1 MSEPMRF
8 SIKHHGQLSCVE
20 HCPDG
25 EYVLHSDY
33 ARLKAEVERSTAQY
47 NGIIDTQLKVIDE
60 LKAEVER
67 LEKQVNNLITSLQKS
82 HDEHGKA
89 LYKLKYK
96 K

>member
-8 SIKHHGQLSCVE
+8 DLKHFGQISTMEVAK
-20 HCPDG
+20 DG
-25 EYVLHSDY
+25 EFVLHSDY
-33 ARLKAEVERSTAQY
+33 DR
-47 NGIIDTQLKVIDE
+47 

-82 HDEHGKA
+82 HDEHAKA